1 MLCFADAAARSMGGK
16 KPSPFS
22 SVRAELPVVHG
33 VIATAASSFWN
44 FAVRTGA
51 GVAGTW
57 RKLPPAHVLTSRARA
72 ACLTR
77 RQFKARPCNHTRP
90 HKASVRVKAV
100 VISRTHSDVYCDVIL
115 RGRALDPILLTRIPC
130 APQSACSRFQRLVVL
145 QSPANPGPHP
155 SMRSAGRGGSR
166 PPMKIQSLRPAKSN
180 PRKT

>member
-22 SVRAELPVVHG
+22 NVRAELPVVHG
-33 VIATAASSFWN
+33 VIATAASSFRN
-44 FAVRTGA
+44 AALCA
-51 GVAGTW
+51 GGGFAGTW
-57 RKLPPAHVLTSRARA
+57 RMVPVAHAPSGRARA
-72 ACLTR
+72 ATMR
-77 RQFKARPCNHTRP
+77 RRRFKARPCNHTRP

-100 VISRTHSDVYCDVIL
+100 VISRRHPDVYCDVIL